1 MATRTCLGKQALF
14 VVVLLACGTEVVPAG
29 NSASSGGASTTTSAT
44 GYSTGNDGSSGSSGS
59 TVTPT
64 STSTVGQTESGSGST
79 QTEASTG
86 ANGTCSR
93 IHEGNLYVLADT
105 DLASLADLGSVTE
118 GLYISMGERDQYD
131 LEFLKCLHT
140 VGKGLHITGNN
151 LLESTA
157 GVESLQSIG
166 GLWITQNGSLREIL
180 GFDQIQDLAVLE
192 VSGNPKLEEIHLDS
206 IQTVG
211 HLQIGYC
218 ESEMAAAYHL
228 ALVNLTGFGGLVAVE
243 RLGIDGNEALLT
255 ADLLDALS
263 VNGEPVPIEQA
274 WIRFNPLLSEADVHT
289 KLDVLGVQ
297 DREVCGNKEGAQGC
311 FCLVGD

>member
-1 MATRTCLGKQALF
+1 MATRTCLGKQALS

-29 NSASSGGASTTTSAT
+29 NSASSGGASTTTGAT
-44 GYSTGNDGSSGSSGS
+44 VYSTGNDGSSASSGS

-64 STSTVGQTESGSGST
+64 STSTVGETESSGST

-86 ANGTCSR
+86 TNGMCSR

-131 LEFLKCLHT
+131 LDFLKCLHT

-157 GVESLQSIG
+157 GVENLQSIG
-166 GLWITQNGSLREIL
+166 GLWITQNSSLREIL

-218 ESEMAAAYHL
+218 ESEMAVAFHL
-228 ALVNLTGFGGLVAVE
+228 ALVNLTGFGGLIAVE

-263 VNGEPVPIEQA
+263 VNGEPVPIGQA
-274 WIRFNPLLSEADVHT
+274 RVRFNPLLSEADVHT